1 MVRIQIKFTD
11 DAVVLVNAF
20 QNRVVND
27 GGIFEAFDCC
37 TSILESLGING
48 GTGGYLDVKDS
59 TAFPLNFSIG
69 DIRDISKRTGS
80 FSKTITLVGNSNN
93 NNLLNHYYDVNIQAG
108 TFDINQLTSCD
119 VIQDGIPVMI
129 NATLQLISIK
139 KSQLTSAYEQ
149 IVEYE
154 VLVKENRGTFFTDIS
169 NKYLTDIDFSDL
181 DHEVTAPIVIA
192 TFNNTVA
199 DSYKYVMPFNIDNQ
213 YQLNWFKPA
222 IYAKVY
228 FDRIFIDAGY
238 SYDWADLLDARFD
251 KLLIPYNGDQNIIDW
266 SDYKVM
272 AENRIWDHT
281 ILQLTDTTNIIT
293 QLSGFDTVTT
303 GWTEVLD
310 PANIFDP
317 SNGEYTTPQWVGI
330 NSGESYQYQ
339 ATVAGEV
346 SLNVTRKCVIPSG
359 NFPLPVVSYRYKPY
373 LRVMVGTA
381 VNIKCYGQSI
391 DLPVLGVYDVGL
403 LPILSFNQVFT
414 FNATT
419 DGSGGINYN
428 EVQIVQAGVDVF
440 RVLNDGSESNTLNIF
455 GSNNIPWQKFTGSG
469 SWSPPQI
476 ILDIAAIDLT
486 IRPSDNIPLNSGITT
501 MNSFI
506 PEKIK
511 QSDFIKSIFMMY
523 NLYATSDP
531 QSETNL
537 ILIHRDE
544 YYDSGKAVDWTNKLM
559 KDKEQS
565 IIFIPELNN
574 KKLRL
579 TYKADT
585 DSPNTVYTDV
595 TKEVYGQAEVT
606 FENEYV
612 KGIDVKELIFSPT
625 PVQPTIFAAF
635 LPLLNGASPK
645 TNIRILYDNG
655 EVIAQNVV
663 INHGYGD
670 TTDTNGAYPY
680 LSHFGGPSPTN
691 PEFDINFAP
700 CQYYYYQVSQNTN
713 NNLYN
718 SYWRRTVAQ
727 INGGKLLTAYFL
739 LNEVDIQLME
749 LNDKIRIDN
758 SWWSINKVIDYNAN
772 NLQPTKVELIS
783 LETEIDLP
791 AFFSGTILPVG
802 PGSGDQTI
810 SILGGYNDE
819 TNVTTDNKN
828 AIIIGSGNTV
838 GDGLK
843 TLVVGNGHNVD
854 QDGVVTTNLRV
865 TGTINDRPVS
875 EMLPTYTKY
884 VALISQVTTNAP
896 TVIELENS
904 IGPIVW
910 TRSAVGVYHGTL
922 VGAFTTSK
930 TTTTLS
936 NVTADNI
943 VRIINDNDTIFIRT
957 SNLHSPTAVLQDTNL
972 VNNTIEIR
980 VYE

>member
-1 MVRIQIKFTD
+1 MVRIQLKFTD

-27 GGIFEAFDCC
+27 GGVFEAFDCC

-192 TFNNTVA
+192 TFDNTIA
-199 DSYKYVMPFNIDNQ
+199 DSYKYVMPFNIDEQ

-228 FDRIFIDAGY
+228 FDRIFTDAGY
-238 SYDWADLLDARFD
+238 SYDWADLQEARFD
-251 KLLIPYNGDQNIIDW
+251 RLLIPYNGDQNIIDW
-266 SDYKVM
+266 SDAKVE
-272 AENRIWDHT
+272 ADGVFDFT
-281 ILQLTDTTNIIT
+281 KTYAGPLQQAFNTSIN
-293 QLSGFDTVTT
+293 T
-303 GWTEVLD
+303 GWTEVSD
-310 PANIFDP
+310 PSNLFDP
-317 SNGEYTTPQWVGI
+317 SNGEYTTPQWTGA
-330 NSGESYQYQ
+330 NAGQSYQYQ
-339 ATVAGEV
+339 ATITGTVQIE
-346 SLNVTRKCVIPSG
+346 NVTAQNIYTNPGQRAYVPFFAVK
-359 NFPLPVVSYRYKPY
+359 
-373 LRVMVGTA
+373 VGTH
-381 VNIKCYGQSI
+381 VNVICQSSS
-391 DLPVLGVYDVGL
+391 GL
-403 LPILSFNQVFT
+403 IINYPSASKFPPNSFSSTYTFTEVFT

-419 DGSGGINYN
+419 DGSGGIDYADI
-428 EVQIVQAGVDVF
+428 QIVQAGVDIKSV
-440 RVLNDGSESNTLNIF
+440 NANGTINF
-455 GSNNIPWQKFTGSG
+455 GSGNTTGLAYWQNATGNFSG
-469 SWSPPQI
+469 SAPSI
-476 ILDIAAIDLT
+476 ILDLTSINLT

-625 PVQPTIFAAF
+625 PVQPTSFGAF

-645 TNIRILYDNG
+645 SNIRILYDNG
-655 EVIAQNVV
+655 EVVAQNVV

-680 LSHFGGPSPTN
+680 LSHFGGPSPFN
-691 PEFDINFAP
+691 PELDINFAP
-700 CQYYYYQVSQNTN
+700 CQYYYYQVAQNTN

-718 SYWRRTVAQ
+718 QYWRRTVAQ

-772 NLQPTKVELIS
+772 YLQPTKVELIS

-802 PGSGDQTI
+802 PGSGDQTV
-810 SILGGYNDE
+810 SILDGYNNE

-854 QDGVVTTNLRV
+854 QDGVVTTNLTV
-865 TGTINDRPVS
+865 TDNINGRAVS

-884 VALISQVTTNAP
+884 VALINQVTTNAP

-910 TRSAVGVYHGTL
+910 TRTAVGNYEGTL
-922 VGAFTTSK
+922 AGAFTLNK
-930 TTTTLS
+930 TYSTLS
-936 NVTADNI
+936 QVAKNSIALVYAKNVN
-943 VRIINDNDTIFIRT
+943 TIKIET
-957 SNLHSPTAVLQDTNL
+957 TNLHSPTAALHDTHL

>member
-1 MVRIQIKFTD
+1 MVRIQLKFTD

-27 GGIFEAFDCC
+27 GGVFEAFDCC
-37 TSILESLGING
+37 TSTLKSLGING
-48 GTGGYLDVKDS
+48 VTGGYLDVKDS

-181 DHEVTAPIVIA
+181 DHEVTAPIVIS
-192 TFNNTVA
+192 TFDNTVA
-199 DSYKYVMPFNIDNQ
+199 DSYKYVMPFNIDEQ

-228 FDRIFIDAGY
+228 FDRIFTDAGY

-266 SDYKVM
+266 SDAKVV
-272 AENRIWDHT
+272 ADGVFSFT
-281 ILQLTDTTNIIT
+281 KTYTAQ
-293 QLSGFDTVTT
+293 QLSFNTPINS
-303 GWTEVLD
+303 GWTEVSD
-310 PANIFDP
+310 PSNLFDP
-317 SNGEYTTPQWVGI
+317 SNGEYTTPQWTGA
-330 NSGESYQYQ
+330 NAGQSYQYQ
-339 ATVAGEV
+339 ATITGTVQLENTTASNIKMSSNNPTKAYV
-346 SLNVTRKCVIPSG
+346 PFFAVK
-359 NFPLPVVSYRYKPY
+359 
-373 LRVMVGTA
+373 VGTQINA
-381 VNIKCYGQSI
+381 KCQSSS
-391 DLPVLGVYDVGL
+391 GL
-403 LPILSFNQVFT
+403 IVTYSQASPFPANSLSSTYTFTEVFT

-419 DGSGGINYN
+419 DGSGGIDYADI
-428 EVQIVQAGVDVF
+428 QIVQAGVDFLGVSAQGIDF
-440 RVLNDGSESNTLNIF
+440 
-455 GSNNIPWQKFTGSG
+455 NNQQYVY
-469 SWSPPQI
+469 WSTTAGVPTTPPDI
-476 ILDIAAIDLT
+476 ILNLTSIDLT

-625 PVQPTIFAAF
+625 PVQPTVFGAF

-645 TNIRILYDNG
+645 SNIRILYDNG
-655 EVIAQNVV
+655 QVTAQNVV
-663 INHGYGD
+663 INSGYD
-670 TTDTNGAYPY
+670 TTTSTGGLYPY
-680 LSHFGGPSPTN
+680 LSHFGGPNPFN
-691 PEFDINFAP
+691 PELDINFAP
-700 CQYYYYQVSQNTN
+700 CQYYYYQVAQNTN

-718 SYWRRTVAQ
+718 QYWRRTVAQ

-791 AFFSGTILPVG
+791 NFFGGTILPVG
-802 PGSGDQTI
+802 PGSGYQTK
-810 SILGGYNDE
+810 SILDGYNDE

-838 GDGLK
+838 GDGLRA
-843 TLVVGNGHNVD
+843 LVVG
-854 QDGVVTTNLRV
+854 DGLSIENDGIATTNITV
-865 TGTINDRPVS
+865 TNTINGRAAND
-875 EMLPTYTKY
+875 MLRNYERY
-884 VALISQVTTNAP
+884 IALITQTSTSAP
-896 TVIELENS
+896 TVIELENT

-910 TRSAVGVYHGTL
+910 SRKTTGEYSGTL
-922 VGAFTTSK
+922 SGAFTANK
-930 TTTTLS
+930 TYATISNALADSIVMISTTAS
-936 NVTADNI
+936 DINI
-943 VRIINDNDTIFIRT
+943 ITT
-957 SNLHSPTAVLQDTNL
+957 NLHSPIAVAHDGHLN
-972 VNNTIEIR
+972 NNTIEIR